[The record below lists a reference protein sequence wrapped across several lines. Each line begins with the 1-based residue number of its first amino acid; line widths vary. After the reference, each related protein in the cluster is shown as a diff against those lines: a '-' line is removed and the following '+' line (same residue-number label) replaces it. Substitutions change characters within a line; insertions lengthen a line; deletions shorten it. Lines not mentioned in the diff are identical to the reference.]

1 MLQNMPKKGNPA
13 LWIILIVVVLIAVA
27 AILYF
32 GDFFNA
38 NSNTNTVA
46 NTNTETNTIVKENV
60 DLTLNTEIILDTTDW
75 KTYNNSNF
83 KYSIKYPSNWIV
95 KESDSLNIGPY
106 VSVLP
111 PNWEERSTLETGPG
125 IMINKVAEIP
135 SGDLVENTQT
145 VSINNYHPIRQ
156 IENGLKATYVTYFSY
171 NDEFISVSWD
181 EEFGDQPDYPI
192 YETILST
199 FTFTV
204 NTSSWFEYNNT
215 KYGYS
220 IKIPNDWVEIDALT
234 GDSQSITKTNQELS
248 YLTIQNSKNND
259 QEVTISI
266 DEVGQDNV
274 PDYINYLAKLNNTE
288 EGEYIVKKLHN
299 PNNAEGYEV
308 YIPEYNNS
316 ILHLEKNNY
325 FFWHNDRILSVK
337 MMNENENNLAIV
349 NSLKLN

>member
-220 IKIPNDWVEIDALT
+220 IKIPNDWV
-234 GDSQSITKTNQELS
+234 
-248 YLTIQNSKNND
+248 
-259 QEVTISI
+259 
-266 DEVGQDNV
+266 
-274 PDYINYLAKLNNTE
+274 
-288 EGEYIVKKLHN
+288 
-299 PNNAEGYEV
+299 
-308 YIPEYNNS
+308 
-316 ILHLEKNNY
+316 
-325 FFWHNDRILSVK
+325 DRYRQ
-337 MMNENENNLAIV
+337 
-349 NSLKLN
+349 

>member
-1 MLQNMPKKGNPA
+1 MEENMLQNMPKKGNPA

-181 EEFGDQPDYPI
+181 EEFGDQPDYP
-192 YETILST
+192 
-199 FTFTV
+199 
-204 NTSSWFEYNNT
+204 
-215 KYGYS
+215 
-220 IKIPNDWVEIDALT
+220 
-234 GDSQSITKTNQELS
+234 
-248 YLTIQNSKNND
+248 
-259 QEVTISI
+259 
-266 DEVGQDNV
+266 
-274 PDYINYLAKLNNTE
+274 
-288 EGEYIVKKLHN
+288 
-299 PNNAEGYEV
+299 
-308 YIPEYNNS
+308 
-316 ILHLEKNNY
+316 
-325 FFWHNDRILSVK
+325 
-337 MMNENENNLAIV
+337 
-349 NSLKLN
+349 